1 MTPPRPH
8 PLNFPPQ
15 HAMQPPSLR
24 SAPSSSTT
32 PLDEVGLRRQL
43 TSNSSNSSSPVLSG
57 ISRNLRRLTMFL
69 LVAGLLTGGVL
80 VYGAAN
86 PSGTPFFS
94 SLASWFPSFGGSDR
108 KLEGLVVDRVRRGPF
123 RITVTERGTLDAIK
137 NTVLASKVEGTSAII
152 SIIPEGTHV
161 RVGDLICEL
170 DSSTLVE
177 KETQQQISV
186 TQAEASLRTAKE
198 AVEIQKTQ
206 NDSDIAAAQLALRLS
221 ELDLKKFKEGDL
233 EQQKAEL
240 NSQVTLSQ
248 EKRAQAEENYE
259 FTLRLVKKGY
269 KTQSEL
275 ESARITLQTEDI
287 NLKIAK
293 GRLHLLETYDA
304 ERTLTELEAKAQENA
319 RELERVRRKA
329 AAALSTAEAD
339 LASRQLTYD
348 VEMSK
353 HNRLRDQ
360 IANCK
365 IYATQDGQVIYANSR
380 DGRGSDQVLIE
391 VGSNVRER
399 QPIVNLP
406 DLSSMKVNARIHESR
421 ISLIRAGLPAAVRV
435 DAFADRPFEGRV
447 DTVASVPSST
457 GSFMT
462 RDLKEYEAVVR
473 LLGNAEE
480 VGNLRPGL
488 TAEIEVLVSS
498 RENVL
503 QAPIQ
508 SIVTVVGRQVAFVI
522 SRGKAEMRTVKIGA
536 TNDRMIE
543 ILEGLNEGD
552 QVVMNPRSSFEA
564 ELKELEEDLIKQQ
577 AAENQKAEGSPAGSV
592 PETPVLPMSP
602 PAATPPAGSEGRPAF
617 DPITRFREMDKNG
630 DGKLSSDEWSER
642 FAANAPAMDTN
653 GDGVVSLEEYQTG
666 MANRAGR
673 GGPGGPGSGRPPGSG
688 GAPVEQAGGG

>member
-1 MTPPRPH
+1 M
-8 PLNFPPQ
+8 
-15 HAMQPPSLR
+15 
-24 SAPSSSTT
+24 
-32 PLDEVGLRRQL
+32 
-43 TSNSSNSSSPVLSG
+43 
-57 ISRNLRRLTMFL
+57 
-69 LVAGLLTGGVL
+69 
-80 VYGAAN
+80 
-86 PSGTPFFS
+86 
-94 SLASWFPSFGGSDR
+94 
-108 KLEGLVVDRVRRGPF
+108 VDRVRRGPF

-137 NTVLASKVEGTSAII
+137 NTVLTSKVEGTAAII
-152 SIIPEGTHV
+152 SIVPEGTHV
-161 RVGDLICEL
+161 QVGDLVCEL
-170 DSSTLVE
+170 DSSALVE

-206 NDSDIAAAQLALRLS
+206 NDSDIAAAQLALRLA

-421 ISLIRAGLPAAVRV
+421 ISMIRAGLPAAVKV
-435 DAFADRPFEGRV
+435 DAFAEMPFEGRV

-462 RDLKEYEAVVR
+462 RDLKEYEAVIR
-473 LLGNAEE
+473 LLGSAEE

-522 SRGKAEMRTVKIGA
+522 ARGKAEMRTVKIGA

-552 QVVMNPRSSFEA
+552 QVVMNPRSNFEA
-564 ELKELEEDLIKQQ
+564 ELKQLEEDLIKQQ
-577 AAENQKAEGSPAGSV
+577 AADSQKAGESPAESV
-592 PETPVLPMSP
+592 PEIPAAPISP
-602 PAATPPAGSEGRPAF
+602 PVGTPPAGSEGRPAF
-617 DPITRFREMDKNG
+617 DPIARFREMDMNK

-653 GDGVVSLEEYQTG
+653 GDGVISLEEYQTG
-666 MANRAGR
+666 MASRAAR
-673 GGPGGPGSGRPPGSG
+673 GGPGGPGGNRPPGSG